1 MGQRIRFGVCALLLF
16 LGIGVAA
23 SGVAQTVQRGPYL
36 QMATPSGLVV
46 RWRTDQSVD
55 SVVRYGTT
63 PSSLSQSAVGTTGT
77 EHEVELSGLQPDTRY
92 YYSIGTSSG
101 PLAGD
106 SSYTFG
112 TGPRTGVARA
122 TRVWVVGDSGRANS
136 AARAVRDAYV
146 SFTGARATDMWLMLG
161 DNAYNDGTDTEY
173 QAAVFD
179 TYPELL
185 RQAPVW
191 PTLGNHDGHSASSA
205 SQSGPYYDIFT
216 LPKNAEAGGL
226 ASGTEAYY
234 SFDRSNIHFIVLDS
248 YDSNRSASGTMLSWL
263 ENDLATSQQDWLIAF
278 WHHPPYTKGTHNS
291 DTESNLIDMRENALP
306 LLESYGVDLV
316 LSGHSHSY
324 ERSFLIDQHY
334 GSSSTFNA
342 SMKVDSGSGREDDT
356 GAYLKSAPGA
366 INQGAVYAVA
376 GSSGKIG
383 GGSLN
388 HPAMFV
394 SFNELGSM
402 VLDIDGLRLD
412 ALFLDDVGNVLDY
425 FTLIIDGSVLPDTEV
440 PTSPANLRTTA
451 VSSNSIS
458 LQWDAAT
465 DNVGVTGYRVSRNG
479 QTIVTVGTTSLDDS
493 GLQPA
498 TSYNYSVRALDAAG
512 NESAAATINVV
523 TNAPATDTE
532 APTSPANLRMTAVS
546 SNSISLQWDAA
557 TDNVGVTAYRVL
569 RGGRFLATVYA
580 LSFTN
585 SGLQV
590 STTYAYSVSAIDAA
604 GNGSVATTISATTNP
619 AAGAPNDPSGGGAVN
634 LLFLI
639 GLALLFG
646 RRAVRNV

>member
-1 MGQRIRFGVCALLLF
+1 MGQRIRLGVCALLLF
-16 LGIGVAA
+16 LGICIAA
-23 SGVAQTVQRGPYL
+23 SGLAQTVQRGPYL
-36 QMATPSGLVV
+36 QMATPTGLVV

-63 PSSLSQSAVGTTGT
+63 PGSLSQSAVGITGT
-77 EHEVELSGLQPDTRY
+77 EHVVELSGLQPDTRY

-106 SSYTFG
+106 NTYTFV
-112 TGPRTGVARA
+112 TGPPTGVARA
-122 TRVWVVGDSGRANS
+122 TRIWVVGDSGEANS
-136 AARAVRDAYV
+136 AARAVRDAYLN
-146 SFTGARATDMWLMLG
+146 FTGARATDMWLMLG
-161 DNAYNDGTDTEY
+161 DNAYDDGTDTEY

-248 YDSNRSASGTMLSWL
+248 YDSNRSANGTMLSWL

-278 WHHPPYTKGTHNS
+278 WHHPPYTKGSHDS
-291 DTESNLIDMRENALP
+291 DNETNLIDMRENALP
-306 LLESYGVDLV
+306 LLESYGVDLM

-342 SMKVDSGSGREDDT
+342 SMQVDSGSGREDDT
-356 GAYLKSAPGA
+356 GAYLKNAPGA

-376 GSSGKIG
+376 GSSSKIG
-383 GGSLN
+383 GGLLN

-394 SFNELGSM
+394 SLRELGSM
-402 VLDIDGLRLD
+402 VLDINGLRLD
-412 ALFLDDVGNVLDY
+412 ALFLDDAGNVLDN
-425 FTLIIDGSVLPDTEV
+425 FTLRIYGGVSPDIEA
-440 PTSPANLRTTA
+440 PTSPANLQATA
-451 VSSNSIS
+451 VTSNSIS

-465 DNVGVTGYRVSRNG
+465 DNVGVTGYRILRSGQFLATANG
-479 QTIVTVGTTSLDDS
+479 LNFTDS
-493 GLQPA
+493 GLQ
-498 TSYNYSVRALDAAG
+498 
-512 NESAAATINVV
+512 
-523 TNAPATDTE
+523 
-532 APTSPANLRMTAVS
+532 
-546 SNSISLQWDAA
+546 
-557 TDNVGVTAYRVL
+557 VG
-569 RGGRFLATVYA
+569 
-580 LSFTN
+580 
-585 SGLQV
+585 
-590 STTYAYSVSAIDAA
+590 TTYAYSVSAVDAA
-604 GNGSVATTISATTNP
+604 GNRSVETAISAMTNP
-619 AAGAPNDPSGGGAVN
+619 ATVPPNNSSGGGAVD

-639 GLALLFG
+639 GLALLLR